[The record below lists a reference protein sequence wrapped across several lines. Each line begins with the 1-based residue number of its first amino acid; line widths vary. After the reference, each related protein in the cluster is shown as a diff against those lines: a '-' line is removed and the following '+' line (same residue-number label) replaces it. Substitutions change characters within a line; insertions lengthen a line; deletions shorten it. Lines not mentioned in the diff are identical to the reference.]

1 MDIPCICGH
10 EENAHHPW
18 GPCSFISFPF
28 SGERHSCGCAIFV
41 RFTNLEWLEIKA
53 QEKVS

>member
-10 EENAHHPW
+10 EEKVHHPW
-18 GPCSFISFPF
+18 GPCSFVSFPF
-28 SGERHSCGCAIFV
+28 SRKRHSCGCARFV